1 MHSNMSKI
9 VGQEIKKEDKEMIN
23 ESLVTNMPFEIVQ
36 IFLVVF

>member
-1 MHSNMSKI
+1 MSKI
-9 VGQEIKKEDKEMIN
+9 VGQKIKKEDKEMIN

>member
-1 MHSNMSKI
+1 MHRI
-9 VGQEIKKEDKEMIN
+9 VGQEIKKEHKEMIN